1 MRHFPAHVCADN
13 ESVAFHFPEVL
24 GQHLLRRLREES
36 VQFAGP
42 RWPFLKPTK
51 NSNLPFSLNQRQR
64 KSDRGLFLR
73 RKLAA
78 FRN

>member
-1 MRHFPAHVCADN
+1 MRHFPAQIGANDEPIALHLA
-13 ESVAFHFPEVL
+13 EML

-42 RWPFLKPTK
+42 RLTFLKPAK
-51 NSNLPFSLNQRQR
+51 NTNLPFPLNQRQR